1 MRRGFADL
9 GLLLVGLL
17 WGSGFVVTKIG
28 LNEGISPVYMLGLRF
43 VIATIFLLFVFR
55 DTIKKIKLKDIKKN
69 VFNIFCFVLCIWVS
83 NSRE

>member
-28 LNEGISPVYMLGLRF
+28 LNEGISPVYMLGLRLSL
-43 VIATIFLLFVFR
+43 IHISEPTR
-55 DTIKKIKLKDIKKN
+55 R
-69 VFNIFCFVLCIWVS
+69 S
-83 NSRE
+83 